1 MIAWITDI
9 HFGSKNN
16 DKPYFRSQM
25 DFFEQQFF
33 PYLIENKID
42 TVICTGD
49 VFDNRQTIDT
59 IILNEIRERFFKW
72 FERNNIH
79 LYTLVGNHD
88 TNLNSDITVNTFKA
102 AGFDIMNNIHVYSK
116 PGTIRVDKYR
126 IGLIPWVTK
135 NDTFDIDSIASD
147 ADIMAGHFEIKDFN
161 ISKGKPSKR
170 GFDISHFAKCKMV
183 LSGHYH
189 IKDQK
194 NNITYLGNPFQKDWG
209 DFNLEKGFHVLKDN
223 FELEFIS
230 NTISPRFIK
239 FCYSESEE
247 DFVLYTEGLGAGNEV
262 HINDIKKLKNFL
274 PLFTN
279 NNIRLIL
286 YSCHNKKRIDKIYDF
301 MVDNCKYSVDMINAV
316 EIIEDCN
323 FDQMES
329 EILEDSDI
337 MSVFKSFMEN
347 TTVASNIN
355 MEKLN
360 DMFHEIY
367 IKTLME
373 EAQ

>member
-1 MIAWITDI
+1 MIALITDI

-16 DKPYFRSQM
+16 NKPYFQSQM

-33 PYLIENKID
+33 PYLIKNKID
-42 TVICTGD
+42 SVVCLGD
-49 VFDNRQTIDT
+49 VFDSRQTIDT
-59 IILNEIRERFFKW
+59 IILNEIRERFFGWMYNHEIK
-72 FERNNIH
+72 F
-79 LYTLVGNHD
+79 YTLVGNHD
-88 TNLNSDITVNTFKA
+88 ANLNSDISVNTFKA
-102 AGFDIMNNIHVYSK
+102 TGLCSTIHVIDK
-116 PGTIRVDKYR
+116 PTTIKIGKYR
-126 IGLIPWVTK
+126 IGLIPWLTK
-135 NDTFDIDSIASD
+135 EDTFNIDSIASD
-147 ADIMAGHFEIKDFN
+147 VDIIAGHFEIKNFN
-161 ISKGKPSKR
+161 ISKDKPSKR
-170 GFDISHFAKCKMV
+170 GFDISEFDKCKMV

-194 NNITYLGNPFQKDWG
+194 HNITYLGNPFQKDWG

-223 FELEFIS
+223 FELEFIP

-247 DFVLYTEGLGAGNEV
+247 DFILYTEGLGAGNEV
-262 HINDIKKLKNFL
+262 HINDIKKLKTLL

-286 YSCHNKKRIDKIYDF
+286 YICHNKKRIDKIYDF

-347 TTVASNIN
+347 TTVASNIS

-373 EAQ
+373 DMSE